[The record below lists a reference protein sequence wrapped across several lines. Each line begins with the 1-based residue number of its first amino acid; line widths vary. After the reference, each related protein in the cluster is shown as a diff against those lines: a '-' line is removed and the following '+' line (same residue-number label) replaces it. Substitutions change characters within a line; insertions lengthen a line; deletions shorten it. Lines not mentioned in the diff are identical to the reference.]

1 MIVQT
6 YCNLFS
12 SVLDIIFG
20 QLAVECLVD
29 DRVHSLRDAYH
40 SGEDYA
46 PRIGAV
52 ESAGG
57 GDGDGAEQDG
67 CREGYKSGVSAG
79 DVLLERLHE
88 CGHNQCDEPGCE
100 GGCGGNTH
108 RFLLR

>member
-52 ESAGG
+52 ESSGG
-57 GDGDGAEQDG
+57 GDGDGAEQNG
-67 CREGYKSGVSAG
+67 ESNVSAG
-79 DVLLERLHE
+79 NVFLECLHERGHDQAHESGCERGRGGNIHMVLL
-88 CGHNQCDEPGCE
+88 G
-100 GGCGGNTH
+100 
-108 RFLLR
+108 